1 MMGEY
6 RPLGPS
12 WERPLTSDELRGRLV
27 AGVALSQPLVPARK
41 LGNGSELYDFSGAME
56 CGCGRPSVC
65 VLGAFDGVHVGH
77 RALVRAAV
85 DEARERGLVSI
96 AVTFSPDPAALLAGP
111 IVNDTLLA
119 VEDRVRMLSRLG
131 LDAVLV
137 VPFTRELAATSYET
151 FLREWLAASVSPVSI
166 HVGADFRMGA
176 GGAGTVAALRVV
188 AGPLGIDVHGH
199 ELVSEHGRAVSAT
212 LVRGLIRDGQVEDAA
227 RLLCRDHMVRGVV
240 EHGRGEGASFG
251 FPTANVRIDASVC
264 LPAEGVYAA
273 LVCDGSHAWPAAVNV
288 GAPRSFGGAAGE
300 PFLEASLVGFSGD
313 LYGRRLSVSFVAWL
327 REPRTFASL
336 EELEATVLGNVAWVR
351 KYLGEGEVL

>member
-1 MMGEY
+1 
-6 RPLGPS
+6 
-12 WERPLTSDELRGRLV
+12 
-27 AGVALSQPLVPARK
+27 
-41 LGNGSELYDFSGAME
+41 
-56 CGCGRPSVC
+56 
-65 VLGAFDGVHVGH
+65 
-77 RALVRAAV
+77 
-85 DEARERGLVSI
+85 
-96 AVTFSPDPAALLAGP
+96 
-111 IVNDTLLA
+111 
-119 VEDRVRMLSRLG
+119 
-131 LDAVLV
+131 
-137 VPFTRELAATSYET
+137 
-151 FLREWLAASVSPVSI
+151 
-166 HVGADFRMGA
+166 MGA

-288 GAPRSFGGAAGE
+288 GAPRSFGGVAGE